1 MGPMIDD
8 EVTPVF
14 LINGFLEAGKTEFL
28 SFTMEQDY
36 FQTEGK
42 TLLIVCEEGDT
53 EYDDAL
59 LKDTKTSVVYA
70 DSLDEI
76 TPERLTELE
85 LLHQPERVLIE
96 WNGMWNQDDL
106 KLPKDWTIY
115 QQITIIDMST
125 FELYVKN
132 MKSLLNAMVKNS
144 ELIIC
149 NRCDGIEDL
158 DRYKRMLKSMN
169 TKCDIVFEDENGEID
184 EISEEDLP
192 YDMKAD
198 VIKISPE
205 AYGIWYID
213 CMDKPERYKGKVV
226 EFTAMVMKSSNFP
239 KNYFVPGRMAMT
251 CCAEDMTFLGYI
263 CKSKD
268 ARNLETRQWVCVRV
282 LRLNTGRI
290 TTVRVRCFTQRKLCR
305 LSRSRMLF
313 SLAKKCFKWNT
324 KKELCGMN
332 LQSSFFVRHIY
343 SMVVPALPL
352 TASSAFAMVVMM
364 ALRFLPAFRKERAA
378 SIFGSMDEVPNWPS
392 SAYFSASSTLM
403 WESGASSALP

>member
-8 EVTPVF
+8 DIMPVF

-28 SFTMEQDY
+28 SVTMEQEY

-53 EYDDAL
+53 EYDEGL
-59 LKDTKTSVVYA
+59 LKKSRTSVVSV
-70 DSLDEI
+70 DDMGQIS
-76 TPERLTELE
+76 PERLTELE
-85 LLHQPERVLIE
+85 LLYNPERVLIE

-106 KLPKDWTIY
+106 KLPSDWTIY
-115 QQITIIDMST
+115 QQITIVDMST

-132 MKSLLNAMVKNS
+132 MKSLLAAMVRNS

-158 DRYKRMLKSMN
+158 ERYKRMLKSMN

-192 YDMKAD
+192 YDLSRD
-198 VIKISPE
+198 VVEIGPE

-213 CMDKPERYKGKVV
+213 CMDKPERYRGKTV
-226 EFTAMVMKSSNFP
+226 EFTAMALKSPEFP

-263 CKSKD
+263 CKSKE
-268 ARNLETRQWVCVRV
+268 ARRLETGQWVRV
-282 LRLNTGRI
+282 QA
-290 TTVRVRCFTQRKLCR
+290 RVEVEYWKDYQGEGPVLYAE
-305 LSRSRMLF
+305 S
-313 SLAKKCFKWNT
+313 
-324 KKELCGMN
+324 
-332 LQSSFFVRHIY
+332 
-343 SMVVPALPL
+343 VVPAAPIEEI
-352 TASSAFAMVVMM
+352 VQ
-364 ALRFLPAFRKERAA
+364 
-378 SIFGSMDEVPNWPS
+378 FG
-392 SAYFSASSTLM
+392 
-403 WESGASSALP
+403 